1 MNACPDFY
9 QAMRAMRS
17 RRETLSGLARLA
29 IASVGASLGPGLI
42 PRDAFGAGGSA
53 RDIVVCIFLRG
64 GADGLS
70 IVAPYADPDY
80 VPNRP
85 TLAIPEPSSSKPI
98 KGLDLDGYFALHP
111 SLIGLKELYD
121 AGSLAVVTATGS
133 IDPTRSHFDAQRFME
148 QATPGD
154 KTKGSGWLARHLS
167 TIAVQTQAPLLA
179 VGFGGSAP
187 ISLRGVTGVSP
198 VGIDNLDY
206 FGLDVDDSQQAQM
219 QSALQALYGT
229 SNPTNLLGL
238 QAKLA
243 FDAIAQLGTLDLD
256 NYRPANGAEYPPES
270 YFAFGLKQTAL
281 LIKQGLGM
289 EVACVDLDN
298 WDTHSDAGTNDGFLK
313 DQLKELNDSLIA
325 FIKDL
330 GPLMANVTI
339 VTMSEFGRR
348 VEENADKGT
357 DHGHGNVMF
366 LAGGGVNGG
375 KIYGTWPTL
384 ADDQLDDGDIAIT
397 TDQRQVLWEL
407 LSKRC
412 GNTAFAETF
421 PDYNGGAAPAALGI
435 FK

>member
-1 MNACPDFY
+1 
-9 QAMRAMRS
+9 
-17 RRETLSGLARLA
+17 
-29 IASVGASLGPGLI
+29 
-42 PRDAFGAGGSA
+42 
-53 RDIVVCIFLRG
+53 
-64 GADGLS
+64 
-70 IVAPYADPDY
+70 
-80 VPNRP
+80 
-85 TLAIPEPSSSKPI
+85 
-98 KGLDLDGYFALHP
+98 
-111 SLIGLKELYD
+111 
-121 AGSLAVVTATGS
+121 
-133 IDPTRSHFDAQRFME
+133 
-148 QATPGD
+148 
-154 KTKGSGWLARHLS
+154 
-167 TIAVQTQAPLLA
+167 
-179 VGFGGSAP
+179 
-187 ISLRGVTGVSP
+187 

-206 FGLDVDDSQQAQM
+206 FGLDVDDSQRDQM

-256 NYRPANGAEYPPES
+256 NYQPANGAEYPAES

-313 DQLKELNDSLIA
+313 GQLKELNDSLVA

-384 ADDQLDDGDIAIT
+384 AEDKLDDGDIAIT

-412 GNTAFAETF
+412 SNTAFAETF
-421 PDYNGGAAPAALGI
+421 PDYNNGSPPSPLGI